1 MDIFAEK
8 CLKLKNAGILC
19 RIFVC
24 LRLNLCVRIRK
35 KLAYGQI
42 KNKISGADVCQVR
55 KREWLNELLRVCQ
68 VYAAPMS
75 VRAQARMAQA
85 GQRAPFP
92 RQCRMLMSS
101 FPTEA
106 FGVRVS
112 ACRALDYGECALFR
126 KRNLFMHCL
135 PLLLYAFLCSVTLAR
150 GRVCVYILC
159 LFSDIYVR
167 RPKAAGVLSGSFM
180 RLSRAACAK
189 CRG

>member
-1 MDIFAEK
+1 M
-8 CLKLKNAGILC
+8 
-19 RIFVC
+19 
-24 LRLNLCVRIRK
+24 
-35 KLAYGQI
+35 
-42 KNKISGADVCQVR
+42 R
-55 KREWLNELLRVCQ
+55 KREWLNELLRVWQ
-68 VYAAPMS
+68 VYTAPMPF
-75 VRAQARMAQA
+75 RAQARMVQA
-85 GQRAPFP
+85 GIPFP

-126 KRNLFMHCL
+126 KRNLFMYCL

-189 CRG
+189 CSGVNILLRGIWRQGRRAPFVRRNIPCVNLNLRHMYAQNI